1 MAGSRVKACS
11 RPRSCARATLVAA
24 ALLSFMPPAPAQ
36 SGRPSDIAAYRGADR
51 EQRLIEGAKREAVLT
66 LYSNAPTE
74 DNAAL
79 LGTFAKKYGI
89 KVNLWRASSEEIRQ
103 RALAEAK
110 AQRYEV
116 DFILNNGPA
125 LEALRR
131 ERLLRE
137 VSSPHL
143 ADLMTGMAPSHREW
157 AGFCVNV
164 LVQAYN
170 TSLVKKEELP
180 RTYQALADP
189 KWKGRLGIEVDDY
202 DWFAG
207 LIEELGEVDGIKL
220 FRDIAAINGFSV
232 RKGHTL
238 LANLVA
244 AGEIPLALTVF
255 NYTAEQLRRKGAPVD
270 WFALAPLVAMP
281 NGISVANAAP
291 HPHAAVLFLDFML
304 SDAQD
309 ILAERGYV
317 VASTR
322 VAAPLDRGS
331 LKMVDS
337 AKLLADGD
345 KWRRLYS
352 DVITSRK

>member
-1 MAGSRVKACS
+1 MAESGTRACS
-11 RPRSCARATLVAA
+11 RPQSCARAVFVVA
-24 ALLSFMPPAPAQ
+24 ALLCSSNPAPAQ
-36 SGRPSDIAAYRGADR
+36 SGDVSDVAAYQGADR

-79 LGTFAKKYGI
+79 LGAFAKRYGI

-103 RALAEAK
+103 RALAEAR

-137 VSSPHL
+137 VRSPQL
-143 ADLMTGMAPSHREW
+143 AHLMTGAVPSHRGW
-157 AGFCVNV
+157 VGFCVNV

-170 TSLVKKEELP
+170 TSLVMKEDLP
-180 RTYQALADP
+180 RSYQALADP
-189 KWKGRLGIEVDDY
+189 KWRGRLGIEVDDF

-207 LIEELGEVDGIKL
+207 LIEELGEVDGIRL
-220 FRDIAAINGFSV
+220 FRDIAALNGFSV

-255 NYTAEQLRRKGAPVD
+255 NYTAEQLRRKGAPLD
-270 WFALAPLVAMP
+270 WFALAPLIAMP
-281 NGISVANAAP
+281 NGISVASAAP
-291 HPHAAVLFLDFML
+291 HPHAAALFLDFML
-304 SDAQD
+304 LDAQE
-309 ILAERGYV
+309 ILADRGYV

-331 LKMVDS
+331 LKMADS

>member
-1 MAGSRVKACS
+1 MAGSRIKARS
-11 RPRSCARATLVAA
+11 RPRSCTRATLIAA
-24 ALLSFMPPAPAQ
+24 ALLSFTPPAPAQ
-36 SGRPSDIAAYRGADR
+36 SGRPSDIAAYSGADR

-79 LGTFAKKYGI
+79 LGAFAKKYGI

-125 LEALRR
+125 LEALRQ
-131 ERLLRE
+131 ERMLRE
-137 VSSPHL
+137 VSSPYF
-143 ADLMTGMAPSHREW
+143 ADLMLGAVPSHREW

-170 TSLVKKEELP
+170 TGLVKKEELP
-180 RTYQALADP
+180 KSYQDLADP
-189 KWKGRLGIEVDDY
+189 KWKGRLGIEVDDF

-207 LIEELGEVDGIKL
+207 LIEGLGEVDGIKL
-220 FRDIAAINGFSV
+220 FRDVAAINGFSV

-255 NYTAEQLRRKGAPVD
+255 NYTAEQLRRKGAPVN
-270 WFALAPLVAMP
+270 WFTLAPLVAMP

-352 DVITSRK
+352 NVITSRK